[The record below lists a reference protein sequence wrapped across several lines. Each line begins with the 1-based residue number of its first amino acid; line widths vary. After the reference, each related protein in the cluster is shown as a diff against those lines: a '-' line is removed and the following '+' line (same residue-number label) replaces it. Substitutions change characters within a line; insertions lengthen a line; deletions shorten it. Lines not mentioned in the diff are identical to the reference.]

1 MILILNLF
9 VLFQPWTIMQSLD
22 VEKQR
27 DAISAA
33 ITAIYEEPSV
43 PEEVRTTFTDVMK
56 GIINVMLYPLTS
68 TQLGIFSNF
77 LDIKKLDVL
86 RVIDAR
92 ANDFKERFLDVFV
105 QKPEHS
111 QDIAN
116 INEAIELRPRAAK
129 TMSEL
134 FSRTTRDFEAE
145 IEACKD
151 FYKLPGMTKKRYDLR
166 DLFHE
171 ELKNKQDPLAGL
183 PPGELEK
190 LIRKNPRFVSG
201 IANTFNVLGAVGATY
216 SVFREIF
223 TPNSGFRQGNP
234 RDVLSVVATAIGGVG
249 SIKGTI
255 DVAKLLKEK
264 LFRPR
269 QPTSTTKFYGT
280 RSAEELGTFEEQLA
294 TEFSVDLNNM
304 QRATTRL
311 ARMSQAAKLGRV
323 FTALG
328 VVADGIFFG
337 ISIYDLYKDFT
348 ADNLDPWKIAD
359 DFAFAASA
367 GIGAALGGW

>member
-1 MILILNLF
+1 
-9 VLFQPWTIMQSLD
+9 MQSLSK
-22 VEKQR
+22 EKQR
-27 DAISAA
+27 DAIRAA

-86 RVIDAR
+86 VAVDSR
-92 ANDFKERFLDVFV
+92 AQAFERGFLNLFV
-105 QKPEHS
+105 QDHS
-111 QDIAN
+111 RDIAE
-116 INEAIELRPRAAK
+116 INEAIELRPIAAK
-129 TMSEL
+129 TMNEL
-134 FSRTTRDFEAE
+134 FSRPIRDFEAE

-166 DLFHE
+166 DQFHE
-171 ELKNKQDPLAGL
+171 ELKNTPDALAGL
-183 PPGELEK
+183 STSK
-190 LIRKNPRFVSG
+190 LDTLLRKNPRFVAG
-201 IANTFNVLGAVGATY
+201 ISNAFNVLGAVGATY

-234 RDVLSVVATAIGGVG
+234 RDVLSVVAKAIGGVG

-269 QPTSTTKFYGT
+269 RPTSTTRYYGF
-280 RSAEELGTFEEQLA
+280 RRAEELGTFEEQLA
-294 TEFSVDLNNM
+294 TEISVDLNNM
-304 QRATTRL
+304 ERASTRL
-311 ARMSQAAKLGRV
+311 SRMTQAAKLGRV

-367 GIGAALGGW
+367 GIGAALGG

>member
-1 MILILNLF
+1 M
-9 VLFQPWTIMQSLD
+9 
-22 VEKQR
+22 EKQR

-33 ITAIYEEPSV
+33 ITAVYEEPSV
-43 PEEVRTTFTDVMK
+43 PEEVRITFTRVLK
-56 GIINVMLYPLTS
+56 GIINATLTLLTS

-86 RVIDAR
+86 SAVDSR
-92 ANDFKERFLDVFV
+92 AKDFKERFLDIFV
-105 QKPEHS
+105 QKHS
-111 QDIAN
+111 QEIKN
-116 INEAIELRPRAAK
+116 INEAIELRRRALK
-129 TMSEL
+129 TLAEL
-134 FSRTTRDFEAE
+134 SSRTGPRDEEAE
-145 IEACKD
+145 IEAMKD
-151 FYKLPGMTKKRYDLR
+151 FYKLPGMTKKRHDLR

-171 ELKNKQDPLAGL
+171 ELKNTQDPLAGL
-183 PPGELEK
+183 SSRRLDRF
-190 LIRKNPRFVSG
+190 LRKNPRFVQG
-201 IANTFNVLGAVGATY
+201 ITNTFNVLGAVGATY

-269 QPTSTTKFYGT
+269 RPTSVDRFYDF
-280 RSAEELGTFEEQLA
+280 RRADEFATFEEKLA

-304 QRATTRL
+304 QRASARL
-311 ARMSQAAKLGRV
+311 ARMSQAAKLGHV

-328 VVADGIFFG
+328 VVADTIFTG

-348 ADNLDPWKIAD
+348 ADNVDPWKIAD

-367 GIGAALGGW
+367 GVGAALGG